1 MNKDFKDEIKQL
13 KYSDIQ
19 TFIENSLLKADEVE
33 EYSPRTTNLIIIKS
47 STGEEYKIYAN
58 SLFVYIYNKP
68 TRYKFK
74 IEIFLD
80 FFNLKSHPTN
90 VAEKNNN
97 EKLWKDEKLN
107 QSKQKNLDMELYIL
121 SRKNISSANYEE
133 VYNLGKDMKL
143 SKEQFKKLTLFLKNK
158 SI

>member
-1 MNKDFKDEIKQL
+1 MNKDFKNEIKQL
-13 KYSDIQ
+13 EYSDIQ
-19 TFIENSLLKADEVE
+19 TFIENSLLMADEVE
-33 EYSPRTTNLIIIKS
+33 EYSPRTTNLIIIKA
-47 STGEEYKIYAN
+47 STGEECKIYAN

-90 VAEKNNN
+90 VEEKNNN

-107 QSKQKNLDMELYIL
+107 QSKQKNLNMELYIL

-133 VYNLGKDMKL
+133 VYKLGKDMNL
-143 SKEQFKKLTLFLKNK
+143 SKEQFEKLTLFLKNK

>member
-33 EYSPRTTNLIIIKS
+33 EYSPRTTNLIIIKA

-90 VAEKNNN
+90 AEGKNNN
-97 EKLWKDEKLN
+97 KKLWKDEKLN

>member
-33 EYSPRTTNLIIIKS
+33 EYSPRTTNLIVIKAP
-47 STGEEYKIYAN
+47 TGEEYKIYAN

-90 VAEKNNN
+90 VEGKNNN

>member
-33 EYSPRTTNLIIIKS
+33 EYSPRTTNLIVIKAP
-47 STGEEYKIYAN
+47 TGEEYKIYAN

-90 VAEKNNN
+90 VEGKNNN

-143 SKEQFKKLTLFLKNK
+143 SKEQFEKLTLFLKNK

>member
-1 MNKDFKDEIKQL
+1 MNKKFKDEIKQL
-13 KYSDIQ
+13 EYLDIQ
-19 TFIENSLLKADEVE
+19 TFIENSLLTADEVE

-74 IEIFLD
+74 IKIFLD
-80 FFNLKSHPTN
+80 FFNLKSHPTK
-90 VAEKNNN
+90 VEEKNNN
-97 EKLWKDEKLN
+97 EKLWEDEKLK
-107 QSKQKNLDMELYIL
+107 QSKQKKLDMELYIL

-143 SKEQFKKLTLFLKNK
+143 SKEQFEKLTLFLKNK

>member
-1 MNKDFKDEIKQL
+1 MNKKFKDEIKQL
-13 KYSDIQ
+13 EYLDIQ
-19 TFIENSLLKADEVE
+19 TFIENSLLTADEVE

-74 IEIFLD
+74 IKIFLD
-80 FFNLKSHPTN
+80 FFNFKSHPTN

-97 EKLWKDEKLN
+97 EKLWEDEKLN